1 MSKSVMTRRARVSLL
16 GGVSLLTL
24 LCSGAVAQ
32 EKPPLPAIDI
42 GGQQASDAANTPS
55 QAGERT
61 GAGTSGG
68 APTNSSAAAP
78 APDQVEQKS
87 AAQANFGY
95 GGGPLIE
102 ATLSPAPNPVS
113 SVTPEGIRILG
124 GPAQA
129 SSYKPLDLMPSVIE
143 DSADPYGLSFT
154 RSITVRGVSDFF
166 LSRTIDGLPI
176 TGIVGGADL
185 IDLNN
190 LSWID
195 LYRGSLQANQGL
207 GFSSVAG

>member
-1 MSKSVMTRRARVSLL
+1 MVKYNRLMRAALL
-16 GGVSLLTL
+16 GGASAVVWLKCVESVS
-24 LCSGAVAQ
+24 AQ
-32 EKPPLPAIDI
+32 EILPDI
-42 GGQQASDAANTPS
+42 LIGSPEPS
-55 QAGERT
+55 
-61 GAGTSGG
+61 
-68 APTNSSAAAP
+68 AAP
-78 APDQVEQKS
+78 AGQGNAPAEQS
-87 AAQANFGY
+87 GANFSY
-95 GGGPLIE
+95 SGGPLIN
-102 ATLSPAPNPVS
+102 PAQNPEPNPVS

-176 TGIVGGADL
+176 AGIIGGADL
-185 IDLNN
+185 IDLSN
-190 LSWID
+190 LSRID

-207 GFSSVAG
+207 GFSSAA